1 MSAAQVHAVERLVV
15 FRAALQTFTDKAKDA
30 MSGNQMEI
38 RRSVDWVEGQLASWK
53 AEIRHAE
60 DAVIQAKLELA
71 RRKMMKVG
79 DRPADTTFQ
88 EKELRKAKARLAHAE
103 GKRDSSKQ
111 WLLRLPDDIEEYDG
125 LARP

>member
-1 MSAAQVHAVERLVV
+1 MSNAAQVHAVERLVD
-15 FRAALQTFTDKAKDA
+15 FKASLQTFTDKAKDA

-38 RRSVDWVEGQLASWK
+38 RRSFDWVEAQLSYWK
-53 AEIRHAE
+53 VEIRHAE

-88 EKELRKAKARLAHAE
+88 EKELRKAQARLAHAE
-103 GKRDSSKQ
+103 DRRD
-111 WLLRLPDDIEEYDG
+111 
-125 LARP
+125 